1 MKPTVYSPEDRE
13 ELSQLIQE
21 KWKCAME
28 VHAGLPEYYIP
39 DPRLEVQ
46 AGMAHAI
53 ERQIAQ
59 ADRLIFPR

>member
-1 MKPTVYSPEDRE
+1 
-13 ELSQLIQE
+13 
-21 KWKCAME
+21 ME
-28 VHAGLPEYYIP
+28 FHAGLPEYYIP
-39 DPRLEVQ
+39 DLRLEVQ